1 MKQKREEHTI
11 RRAVY
16 AGSFDP
22 PTNGHL
28 WMIREAVQ
36 LFDELVLAIG
46 VNPDKRSTFTTE
58 ERTQMLKAITTDLP
72 NLRVETFGDQFLVDY
87 AQSVGANYIVRG
99 IRSASDYEYERTM
112 RYINTDLHP
121 DITTI
126 FLMPPREFA
135 EVSSTMVKGLIGPN
149 GWEAIIRRYLP
160 EQVYLKMIESH
171 EQGIV

>member
-1 MKQKREEHTI
+1 MK
-11 RRAVY
+11 RAVY

-28 WMIREAVQ
+28 WMIHEAVK

-46 VNPDKRSTFTTE
+46 INPDKRSTFTVD
-58 ERTQMLKAITTDLP
+58 ERAQMLREITSDLP
-72 NLRVETFGDQFLVDY
+72 NLRVDSFGDQFLVDY

-112 RYINTDLHP
+112 RYINHDLHP
-121 DITTI
+121 QITTV
-126 FLMPPREFA
+126 FLLPPREFA
-135 EVSSTMVKGLIGPN
+135 EVSSTMVKGLVGPN
-149 GWEAIIRRYLP
+149 GWEGIIRRYLP
-160 EQVYLKMIESH
+160 DPVYLQMIDSH

>member
-1 MKQKREEHTI
+1 M

-28 WMIREAVQ
+28 WMIREAVK

-46 VNPDKRSTFTTE
+46 INPDKRSTFTVD
-58 ERTQMLKAITTDLP
+58 ERAQMLREITSDLP
-72 NLRVETFGDQFLVDY
+72 NLRVDSFGDQFLVDY

-112 RYINTDLHP
+112 RYINSDLHP
-121 DITTI
+121 EITTV
-126 FLMPPREFA
+126 LLLPPREFA

-160 EQVYLKMIESH
+160 QPVYLKMIDSH